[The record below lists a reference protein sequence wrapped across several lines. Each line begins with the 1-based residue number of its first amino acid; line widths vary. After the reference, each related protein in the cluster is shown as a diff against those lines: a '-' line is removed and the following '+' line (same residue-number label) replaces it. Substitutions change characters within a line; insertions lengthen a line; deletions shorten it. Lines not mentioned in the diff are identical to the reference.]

1 MKVPEYLRKKIMR
14 RAKLAEEFNDLDR
27 EIAQWIEDHG
37 IDSEFALV
45 GYVESLCGEY
55 SAAYQTIK
63 DIEEA

>member
-14 RAKLAEEFNDLDR
+14 RAKLAEEFNNLDR

-37 IDSEFALV
+37 IDSEFAMS
-45 GYVESLCGEY
+45 GYVESLCSEY

>member
-14 RAKLAEEFNDLDR
+14 RAKLAEEFNNLDR

-37 IDSEFALV
+37 IDSEFAMS

-55 SAAYQTIK
+55 GAARQTIK

>member
-14 RAKLAEEFNDLDR
+14 RAKLAEEFNKLDR
-27 EIAQWIEDHG
+27 EIAEWIEDHG
-37 IDSEFALV
+37 IDSEFAMS

-55 SAAYQTIK
+55 SAARQTIK